1 MKELLAILALILFT
15 CLSLVAQDHH
25 HVDPNEKL
33 GVIAFPISCS
43 KTAQT
48 TVEHGLALLHSF
60 LFDDAETQ
68 FHAAVTEEPTCAMAY
83 WAGAIGLY
91 PPLAYRP
98 TDPDM
103 EQGWE
108 MIQKA
113 QTLGPKTQRERDY
126 LDALAVFYRSDD
138 RDYDTRN
145 RQYSAALEKVYKDYP
160 TDQEAAVFYA
170 LSLLA

>member
-1 MKELLAILALILFT
+1 
-15 CLSLVAQDHH
+15 
-25 HVDPNEKL
+25 
-33 GVIAFPISCS
+33 
-43 KTAQT
+43 
-48 TVEHGLALLHSF
+48 
-60 LFDDAETQ
+60 
-68 FHAAVTEEPTCAMAY
+68 MAY
-83 WAGAIGLY
+83 WGGAIGLY